1 MTRGGDHLDAFAKI
15 LSALAALLTAMTS
28 GALAGHSIGWW

>member
-1 MTRGGDHLDAFAKI
+1 MTRRDDDLDAFARI
-15 LSALAALLTAMTS
+15 LSSLAALLTAVTS